1 MHHDQLKG
9 SDEANPAS
17 ASPQSANVVSTGLHV
32 VCSGQDFFLRLPMLL
47 RNGIQA
53 TKRAVDEINSGLN
66 CCKLSDLSLP
76 WRSTSFTRMMQRQV
90 SSLFAHAFISKRCH
104 SSQRRDEASFSVG
117 KTCPNRHGYR
127 KIPQESSHPRIQ
139 ALFALEERGLESSMA
154 PEGCRDKIKHPF
166 SAGEMRPSRR
176 AWRKR

>member
-9 SDEANPAS
+9 NDEANPAS
-17 ASPQSANVVSTGLHV
+17 ASPQSVNVVSTGLHV

-47 RNGIQA
+47 RKGIQA
-53 TKRAVDEINSGLN
+53 TKRAVNEINSGLN

-117 KTCPNRHGYR
+117 KTCPSRHGYR
-127 KIPQESSHPRIQ
+127 KIPQESRVIHRFKNSPLDKRE
-139 ALFALEERGLESSMA
+139 LEASQPVAADSRDETNLSFSS
-154 PEGCRDKIKHPF
+154 
-166 SAGEMRPSRR
+166 GEMCPIRNG
-176 AWRKR
+176 